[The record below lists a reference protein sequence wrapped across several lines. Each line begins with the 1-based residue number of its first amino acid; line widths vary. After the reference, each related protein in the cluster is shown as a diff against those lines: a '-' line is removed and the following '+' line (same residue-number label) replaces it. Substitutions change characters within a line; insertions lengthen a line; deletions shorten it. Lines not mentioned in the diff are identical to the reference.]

1 MCQAFVKSRSKVVFV
16 AIKLVR
22 VQVILLV
29 MMKIISVTDSGR
41 GWFKLL
47 LVKGAAIMATL
58 MLQFVTSN
66 EGICK
71 CSQRNR
77 VYNNYDI
84 ADCNF

>member
-1 MCQAFVKSRSKVVFV
+1 
-16 AIKLVR
+16 
-22 VQVILLV
+22 
-29 MMKIISVTDSGR
+29 MMKRNSVPHSGR

-47 LVKGAAIMATL
+47 PGKGVASMAAL

-71 CSQRNR
+71 CSQRKR
-77 VYNNYDI
+77 VYSNYVI